1 MQKVALTIYAVP
13 VPPANQGRV
22 TRYTEYDISRA
33 PKAIVMQN
41 MRASTV
47 IVHIRSASLCLF
59 SLGKGG
65 TKQAAKARLM
75 AWASMAPLCKHLIFM
90 YLSVR
95 SFVHAFVHLS
105 VPSFLHPS
113 IHSSIHPVIHSF
125 ILPCIHPCMHSSMHP
140 FIQASCAKLIADLAH
155 DTGAKYAKCMQV
167 LCGKGGRLLD
177 ADKLNWC

>member
-1 MQKVALTIYAVP
+1 LICLLQQMALTIYAVP

-22 TRYTEYDISRA
+22 TRNTEYDISRSPRA
-33 PKAIVMQN
+33 TAMIH
-41 MRASTV
+41 MRASAV
-47 IVHIRSASLCLF
+47 QVHIRSAGFCLF
-59 SLGKGG
+59 NLGRGG
-65 TKQAAKARLM
+65 TKHAASARLM

-125 ILPCIHPCMHSSMHP
+125 IHSSMHSSMHA
-140 FIQASCAKLIADLAH
+140 FLHASVH
-155 DTGAKYAKCMQV
+155 SSV
-167 LCGKGGRLLD
+167 LRKAYC
-177 ADKLNWC
+177 